1 MITIRALTGTPP
13 RCPWFLRTRRAYR
26 VPSRGGSVK
35 HFVGAAAAVR
45 RSAADAEQTRQAIL
59 AAARSSFAEHGF
71 AAASTTAIAA
81 AAGVTRGALY
91 HHFAGKTDLFRAVFV
106 EIEHELNETVVAA
119 ALAETGSLDA
129 FVAGC
134 AAWLDF
140 AVRPDY
146 QRIAVVDAPAVLGAV
161 EWHEIDAG
169 IGLASME
176 AGLAA
181 LAADGLLPRQPSRAL
196 AVLLFGALTDAGLA
210 LARGDAPSK
219 RELLDEFVALVTGTR
234 GATPTARRS
243 GRRER

>member
-1 MITIRALTGTPP
+1 MPLVLRAAS
-13 RCPWFLRTRRAYR
+13 AYR
-26 VPSRGGSVK
+26 VPSRAGSVK
-35 HFVGAAAAVR
+35 LFAGTSATVR
-45 RSAADAEQTRQAIL
+45 RSAADAEQTRRAIL
-59 AAARSSFAEHGF
+59 AAARASFAEHGF
-71 AAASTTAIAA
+71 AAASTTTIAG

-106 EIEHELNETVVAA
+106 EIEHELNDTVTAA
-119 ALAETGSLDA
+119 ALAETKSLDA

-146 QRIAVVDAPAVLGAV
+146 QRIAVVDAPAVLGAA
-161 EWHEIDAG
+161 EWHAIDAG

-181 LAADGLLPRQPSRAL
+181 LAADGLLPRPPTRAL

-210 LARGDAPSK
+210 LAGDDGPSK
-219 RELLDEFVALVTGTR
+219 RELLDEFVALVTTESR
-234 GATPTARRS
+234 SDRVLRR
-243 GRRER
+243 RR

>member
-1 MITIRALTGTPP
+1 
-13 RCPWFLRTRRAYR
+13 
-26 VPSRGGSVK
+26 
-35 HFVGAAAAVR
+35 VR
-45 RSAADAEQTRQAIL
+45 RTAAEAEQTRRAIVT
-59 AAARSSFAEHGF
+59 AARAAFAQQGF
-71 AAASTTAIAA
+71 AAASTTAIGA

-91 HHFAGKTDLFRAVFV
+91 HHFADKTELFRAVFV
-106 EIEHELNETVVAA
+106 EIEQELNETVLAA
-119 ALAETGSLDA
+119 ALAESDSLGA

-146 QRIAVVDAPAVLGAV
+146 QRVAVVEAPAVLGAA

-181 LAADGLLPRQPSRAL
+181 LARDGVLSRRPSRAL

-210 LARGDAPSK
+210 LARGDGPSK
-219 RELLDEFVALVTGTR
+219 RELLDEFVAIVTSPPAAAA
-234 GATPTARRS
+234 ATPRARRP
-243 GRRER
+243 GRRGR